1 MSAGLLL
8 DALLVLVVALY
19 VPIGAWRGGLR
30 EAALGAA
37 LVLGAA
43 TALAWAPNW
52 GDWLA
57 DAAGMSQSTGRF
69 LAAVVTFGAV
79 GLGLGF
85 AGGVIARRGVPDPL
99 GRAAGGLFGL
109 LNVLFAL
116 ATSLTLVIAYLPSRQ
131 PSRTVEESRLADLL
145 VERWG
150 WLLLLAFLVYAIGT
164 IVFRWALRFDDDV
177 AEQPAS
183 VRGAGAAGARRA
195 RSVGLPHDPDGGK
208 VEPEPAPWSA
218 APGGRGRQ
226 EVGGLARVT
235 RELVPPA
242 LVPADLAGA
251 ATLGVEPN
259 RAFGGRTDR
268 PGADQPFPTVSTV
281 VDDWLRRAAESASPR
296 SGAEANQGAAAR
308 RPPDAEP
315 GGGEIATSFTGAA
328 FSSLLDPGSERT
340 RRRERRSTSPG
351 GQTPAQRV
359 TPDSALHQTE
369 VGGTAESSPLAPIR
383 RCQVCGTPAVS
394 GLERC
399 PFCGA
404 AL

>member
-8 DALLVLVVALY
+8 DGLLVLVVALY

-43 TALAWAPNW
+43 TAFAWAPNW

-57 DAAGMSQSTGRF
+57 DESGVSQSTGRC
-69 LAAVVTFGAV
+69 LAAFVAFGAI

-99 GRAAGGLFGL
+99 GRATGGLFAL
-109 LNVLFAL
+109 LNVFFAL
-116 ATSLTLVIAYLPSRQ
+116 ATSLSFVILYLPSGR

-145 VERWG
+145 AG
-150 WLLLLAFLVYAIGT
+150 NGDWLLLTAVPVYALAA
-164 IVFRWALRFDDDV
+164 IVCRWTLRFDDDV
-177 AEQPAS
+177 VEQPAMD
-183 VRGAGAAGARRA
+183 RGVVTGGARRA
-195 RSVGLPHDPDGGK
+195 RTVGLPRDPEGGK
-208 VEPEPAPWSA
+208 VEPAPRGA
-218 APGGRGRQ
+218 VPGGRGRP

-242 LVPADLAGA
+242 LVPADLARPT
-251 ATLGVEPN
+251 TLGGEPN
-259 RAFGGRTDR
+259 LARGERADR
-268 PGADQPFPTVSTV
+268 PGADQPFPAVSTV
-281 VDDWLRRAAESASPR
+281 VDDWLRRAAETASPR
-296 SGAEANQGAAAR
+296 SGSEAT
-308 RPPDAEP
+308 PDATPRPQAGAP
-315 GGGEIATSFTGAA
+315 GGGEVATSFTGAA
-328 FSSLLDPGSERT
+328 YSTLLDPGTEKT
-340 RRRERRSTSPG
+340 RRRERRSNRSDEQAPNRQPLPG
-351 GQTPAQRV
+351 EAPSQPE
-359 TPDSALHQTE
+359 PDGT
-369 VGGTAESSPLAPIR
+369 GGSSPLAPIR

-399 PFCGA
+399 PFCGE